1 MGQRVGGHIKVF
13 SKPDCPYC
21 EAAKRLLDSKDLTYE
36 EFVIGT
42 DVQREEFMD
51 RFPNV
56 RTVPFI
62 LIGNRKI
69 GGYDKLVELLGDET

>member
-1 MGQRVGGHIKVF
+1 MVKRVSHIRVF

-21 EAAKRLLDSKDLTYE
+21 DAAKRLLDSKDLSYE
-36 EFVIGT
+36 EFVIGS
-42 DVQREEFMD
+42 DVQREDFIK

-56 RTVPFI
+56 KTVPFI
-62 LIGNRKI
+62 LMGNRKV